1 MEPAG
6 SPSWAWAPLQLR
18 YRASAF
24 FLCDAHVGDTPL
36 RQHPVL
42 LPVAE
47 DIPAGRTDD
56 VALAPGTARR

>member
-1 MEPAG
+1 MGAT
-6 SPSWAWAPLQLR
+6 LLLR

-24 FLCDAHVGDTPL
+24 FLCHAHVGDTPL

>member
-1 MEPAG
+1 M
-6 SPSWAWAPLQLR
+6 
-18 YRASAF
+18 
-24 FLCDAHVGDTPL
+24 CDAHVGDTPL